1 MRSDLSYPFVRRRK
15 CSTYDRFRRR
25 KSELIGRIILYL
37 LHLKYQI
44 RLYEENPL
52 SDTFPGHR
60 LVFLPN
66 GRSACL
72 RLRSGRDSRGGAHP
86 IRANA
91 FGGDADRR
99 QKLKNPFSLDNMQE
113 ALVSMFR
120 RDPHSPADGKTTGSI
135 LEEAARLWQT
145 SLRPSH
151 LYVKITPDNPE
162 ELALL
167 YKSPTLRALKTNI
180 LTDRQA
186 LGVETDA
193 ANDYFEF
200 YGI

>member
-1 MRSDLSYPFVRRRK
+1 MKKIRYRTLFRDIALSSCRTDEALVCASAPPAGTAEAVLTRSVR
-15 CSTYDRFRRR
+15 TP
-25 KSELIGRIILYL
+25 SEGTLTVG
-37 LHLKYQI
+37 K
-44 RLYEENPL
+44 
-52 SDTFPGHR
+52 
-60 LVFLPN
+60 
-66 GRSACL
+66 
-72 RLRSGRDSRGGAHP
+72 
-86 IRANA
+86 
-91 FGGDADRR
+91 
-99 QKLKNPFSLDNMQE
+99 KLKNPFSLDNMQE

-120 RDPHSPADGKTTGSI
+120 RDPHSPTDGKMTGSI
-135 LEEAARLWQT
+135 LEEAARLRQT

-151 LYVKITPDNPE
+151 LYVKITPDNPQ
-162 ELALL
+162 ELDLL